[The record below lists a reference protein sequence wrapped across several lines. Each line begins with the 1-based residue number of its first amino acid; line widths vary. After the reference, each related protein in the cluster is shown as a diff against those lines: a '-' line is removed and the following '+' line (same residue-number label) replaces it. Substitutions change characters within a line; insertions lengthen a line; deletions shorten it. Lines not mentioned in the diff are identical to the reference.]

1 MSNKTKWNWIA
12 QDKDGAIGKYSIF
25 PDLRKKGWYAEDNEF
40 TLIEMGFSYEVNGW
54 KESLINLETHDYKIV
69 DGILIK
75 VDKMEET
82 KWKWIAQDKDGK
94 IYKYDS
100 RPNELSTVFMPKGD
114 EVCELVQIQIED
126 LTKYDWKESLINL
139 ETHDYKIID
148 GILIRVDK
156 EDKQQDSTETIA
168 DKAKKIVFGDRE
180 QTYGDPGKNLR
191 MIAGMWSAYLGIE
204 ITPEQVCDM
213 MVQLKIARLKSSPDH
228 EDSKVDIIGYTLL
241 KERLKE
247 NEKKL

>member
-1 MSNKTKWNWIA
+1 MSNKIKWNWIA
-12 QDKDGAIGKYSIF
+12 QGSDGFVCMYDHHPFMTDDMIF
-25 PDLRKKGWYAEDNEF
+25 HARGGEYFVLQGEISEFSPKKW
-40 TLIEMGFSYEVNGW
+40 T
-54 KESLINLETHDYKIV
+54 
-69 DGILIK
+69 
-75 VDKMEET
+75 
-82 KWKWIAQDKDGK
+82 
-94 IYKYDS
+94 
-100 RPNELSTVFMPKGD
+100 
-114 EVCELVQIQIED
+114 C
-126 LTKYDWKESLINL
+126 INL

-148 GILIRVDK
+148 GILIKVDK
-156 EDKQQDSTETIA
+156 QDKQQDSTETIA

-180 QTYGDPGKNLR
+180 QTYGDPGKNLH

-247 NEKKL
+247 NENKL

>member
-12 QDKDGAIGKYSIF
+12 QDKDGSIGKYSVF
-25 PDLRKKGWYAEDNEF
+25 PDLRKKGWYAEENEF
-40 TLIEMGFSYEVNGW
+40 ALIEMGFSYEVNG
-54 KESLINLETHDYKIV
+54 
-69 DGILIK
+69 
-75 VDKMEET
+75 
-82 KWKWIAQDKDGK
+82 
-94 IYKYDS
+94 
-100 RPNELSTVFMPKGD
+100 
-114 EVCELVQIQIED
+114 
-126 LTKYDWKESLINL
+126 WKESLINL

-156 EDKQQDSTETIA
+156 EDKQQDITETIA
-168 DKAKKIVFGDRE
+168 EKAKKIVYGDRE

>member
-12 QDKDGAIGKYSIF
+12 QDKSGEIYKYDSKPDAWSSIF
-25 PDLRKKGWYAEDNEF
+25 ITKE
-40 TLIEMGFSYEVNGW
+40 YEVYELVQKEIEGLTKHDW

-75 VDKMEET
+75 VDK
-82 KWKWIAQDKDGK
+82 Q
-94 IYKYDS
+94 
-100 RPNELSTVFMPKGD
+100 
-114 EVCELVQIQIED
+114 
-126 LTKYDWKESLINL
+126 
-139 ETHDYKIID
+139 
-148 GILIRVDK
+148 
-156 EDKQQDSTETIA
+156 DKQQDSTETIA

>member
-1 MSNKTKWNWIA
+1 MSNKTKWKWIA
-12 QDKDGAIGKYSIF
+12 QDKDGSIGKYSIL
-25 PDLRKKGWYAEDNEF
+25 PDLRSRGWYAEENEF
-40 TLIEMGFSYEVNGW
+40 ALIDMGFYYEVNGW
-54 KESLINLETHDYKIV
+54 KESLINPETHDYKIV
-69 DGILIK
+69 
-75 VDKMEET
+75 
-82 KWKWIAQDKDGK
+82 
-94 IYKYDS
+94 
-100 RPNELSTVFMPKGD
+100 
-114 EVCELVQIQIED
+114 
-126 LTKYDWKESLINL
+126 
-139 ETHDYKIID
+139 D

-247 NEKKL
+247 NEKKLYKSIDMLYR

>member
-1 MSNKTKWNWIA
+1 MNNK
-12 QDKDGAIGKYSIF
+12 
-25 PDLRKKGWYAEDNEF
+25 
-40 TLIEMGFSYEVNGW
+40 
-54 KESLINLETHDYKIV
+54 
-69 DGILIK
+69 
-75 VDKMEET
+75 T
-82 KWKWIAQDKDGK
+82 KWKWIAQDKSGE

-100 RPNELSTVFMPKGD
+100 RPNESSTIFIPKGD
-114 EVCELVQIQIED
+114 EDYESVQKEIEG
-126 LTKYDWKESLINL
+126 LIKYDWKESLINL

-148 GILIRVDK
+148 GILIKMDK
-156 EDKQQDSTETIA
+156 QDKQQDSQETIA
-168 DKAKKIVFGDRE
+168 DKAEKIVFGDRE

-191 MIAGMWSAYLGIE
+191 MIAGMWSAYLGIG

-247 NEKKL
+247 NEKEPK

>member
-1 MSNKTKWNWIA
+1 MRKFGEYYESVQWKINGFERLNW
-12 QDKDGAIGKYSIF
+12 KD
-25 PDLRKKGWYAEDNEF
+25 
-40 TLIEMGFSYEVNGW
+40 
-54 KESLINLETHDYKIV
+54 SLINLETHDYKIV
-69 DGILIK
+69 
-75 VDKMEET
+75 
-82 KWKWIAQDKDGK
+82 
-94 IYKYDS
+94 
-100 RPNELSTVFMPKGD
+100 
-114 EVCELVQIQIED
+114 
-126 LTKYDWKESLINL
+126 
-139 ETHDYKIID
+139 D

-247 NEKKL
+247 NRKEPK